1 MLVQLRDKRE
11 GRQGSGKR
19 KGEGKYPVRRKEDVT
34 VFPSAQAAIS
44 NLLTMGP
51 PSEIPA
57 HPVAFPT
64 SRPMKS
70 VLGAWGRE
78 SPKV

>member
-1 MLVQLRDKRE
+1 MIRGRGGKGVGE
-11 GRQGSGKR
+11 GR
-19 KGEGKYPVRRKEDVT
+19 YPVRRNEDVT

-44 NLLTMGP
+44 NLLTMDS
-51 PSEIPA
+51 PSETPA
-57 HPVAFPT
+57 HPVAFPI